1 MASRLKK
8 CSDTYVSKLLKIFL
22 AFFLTP
28 MDTKIKQNSDSP
40 NLMICEDCPS
50 NKMIIIIL
58 LIYASWQKTVNM
70 N

>member
-8 CSDTYVSKLLKIFL
+8 CLDTYVSKLLKIFL
-22 AFFLTP
+22 AFLTL